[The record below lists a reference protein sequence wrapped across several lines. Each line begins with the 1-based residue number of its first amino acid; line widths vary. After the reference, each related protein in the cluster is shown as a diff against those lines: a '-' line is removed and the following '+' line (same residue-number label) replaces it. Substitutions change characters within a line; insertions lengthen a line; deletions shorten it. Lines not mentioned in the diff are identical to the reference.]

1 MQISEEVD
9 KISGKTLTLVFTCL
23 YLCFHSYALT
33 SSSIQVCEQHRVFLG
48 LDYWKIHYSTSG
60 LEFLLALLHLSLY
73 VCQCNV

>member
-33 SSSIQVCEQHRVFLG
+33 SSNIQVCEQHSFSWPG
-48 LDYWKIHYSTSG
+48 L
-60 LEFLLALLHLSLY
+60 LEDTLLHLWVGVFVSTLAP
-73 VCQCNV
+73 